1 MVLREIPVLGGIV
14 TNNETIKIGFVIGV
28 ILLFIVVGIQ
38 PAIALVQKSVDFND
52 EVKQSLNYKQGEYL
66 SLFYGD
72 IQRYVEKTSLNQDG
86 SGGMISTKMFTLYL
100 DADLEE
106 LKIELILNYT
116 AEMNYTLKW
125 PFNFAPIFAF
135 GIKIQNTTNYE
146 WEYFKLKHH
155 GYSIKTGNF
164 SIVINVDMTS
174 IESGDEVIIQPTIY
188 WFTIPLI
195 SPDKTNKSLC
205 SFIRLIYHIPILNEL
220 LLTNWLFPIFGDYED
235 NSVNTSR
242 LYLYFK

>member
-1 MVLREIPVLGGIV
+1 MVKTSNMVYKTLVVGIIV
-14 TNNETIKIGFVIGV
+14 
-28 ILLFIVVGIQ
+28 LFIGIGIQ
-38 PAIALVQKSVDFND
+38 PAFATVQQSADFNN
-52 EVKQSLNYKQGEYL
+52 EVKQSLNNKQGEYL

-72 IQRYVEKTSLNQDG
+72 IWRYVEKLSLNQDG
-86 SGGMISTKMFTLYL
+86 IDGRITTRVYCLYL

-155 GYSIKTGNF
+155 GYFIKTGNF

-174 IESGDEVIIQPTIY
+174 VESGDELIIQPIIY
-188 WFTIPLI
+188 WFTIPFMTLL
-195 SPDKTNKSLC
+195 DKTNKSLI
-205 SFIRLIYHIPILNEL
+205 SFIRWIYHIPILNEL
-220 LLTNWLFPIFGDYED
+220 LLTNWLFPILGNYED
-235 NSVNTSR
+235 NSVITSR
-242 LYLYFK
+242 LLLYFE